1 MTGPALPIGKQSK
14 GAHGGDR
21 LTGAVVTVG
30 LLAWVVMAL
39 GQTGSHHH
47 GHTTLGGWMVMVVAM
62 MLPPAVPLFRVVRGL
77 TRSAAYTGMAI
88 LIFVLAWG
96 VTGVVLTTGTDLL
109 GGRVATLG
117 LPHEHML
124 LGAGLVLAG
133 AWQFTPWKDACL
145 TACRTPRGIAMTHW
159 RGDPLAGSATIA
171 GVYAAACI
179 GCCWALMA
187 VGLLTGAA
195 GLGAM
200 AVLTLLMAAERL
212 TRWGRALVR
221 PVGAAALVLGVALLL
236 GVDAIFT

>member
-1 MTGPALPIGKQSK
+1 MTGV
-14 GAHGGDR
+14 
-21 LTGAVVTVG
+21 VVTLGVV
-30 LLAWVVMAL
+30 AWVAMTL
-39 GQTGSHHH
+39 GQPGGHHH
-47 GHTTLGGWMVMVVAM
+47 GHTSLGGWLIMVVAM
-62 MLPPAVPLFRVVRGL
+62 MLPPALPLFRVVLGL
-77 TRSAAYTGMAI
+77 TSSAAYTGIAI
-88 LIFVLAWG
+88 LIFVAAWG
-96 VTGVVLTTGTDLL
+96 VTGIVLTAGTDLL
-109 GGRVATLG
+109 GALVFR
-117 LPHEHML
+117 LPHEQTL

-159 RGDPLAGSATIA
+159 RGEPLRGSAAIA
-171 GVYAAACI
+171 VVYAASCI

-221 PVGAAALVLGVALLL
+221 PVGAAALILGVSLLL
-236 GVDAIFT
+236 GVDALFT

>member
-1 MTGPALPIGKQSK
+1 MRIGKQSVS
-14 GAHGGDR
+14 AYPIAPRWDR
-21 LTGAVVTVG
+21 LTGVVVTLGV
-30 LLAWVVMAL
+30 LAWVAMAL
-39 GQTGSHHH
+39 AQGGHQH
-47 GHTTLGGWMVMVVAM
+47 GHTSLSGWLVMVVAM
-62 MLPPAVPLFRVVRGL
+62 MLPPALPLFRVVRRL
-77 TRSAAYTGMAI
+77 TSSDAYTWIAV
-88 LIFVLAWG
+88 LIFVSAWG
-96 VTGVVLTTGTDLL
+96 LTGLVLTVGTDLL
-109 GGRVATLG
+109 GGVFAR

-159 RGDPLAGSATIA
+159 RSGSPLVSGATIA
-171 GVYAAACI
+171 GVYAASCI

-212 TRWGRALVR
+212 TRQGRTLVR
-221 PVGAAALVLGVALLL
+221 PAGAAALILGVSLLL
-236 GVDAIFT
+236 GVDALFT